1 MFKVHSGLNGKRH
14 SETHRCVQ
22 WPHAN
27 NTKGETE
34 ALRWHPKCKQ
44 GQLPWRSLTRRGLL
58 ELCKVPEDIRMLRQK
73 GAYWGRMVWNATTLD
88 FMTSQPALTM
98 LLWRPAH
105 GWLKARASLFFLCF
119 SFSSWLL
126 LFPLPECLLVGRE
139 LQPVIKWFLQ
149 TMKHK
154 GIAESLLGLF
164 RSKRPA
170 IFLDSDRVA
179 NLT

>member
-1 MFKVHSGLNGKRH
+1 MFKVHSGLNRKCH
-14 SETHRCVQ
+14 YETHRCVR
-22 WPHAN
+22 WTYAN
-27 NTKGETE
+27 NTIGETE

-58 ELCKVPEDIRMLRQK
+58 ELCKVPEDIRTLRQK
-73 GAYWGRMVWNATTLD
+73 GLLGQDGVKCYSVD

-126 LFPLPECLLVGRE
+126 LFPLPECLLVVRGCS
-139 LQPVIKWFLQ
+139 LWVNGSCIPWSIK
-149 TMKHK
+149 
-154 GIAESLLGLF
+154 E
-164 RSKRPA
+164 
-170 IFLDSDRVA
+170 
-179 NLT
+179 